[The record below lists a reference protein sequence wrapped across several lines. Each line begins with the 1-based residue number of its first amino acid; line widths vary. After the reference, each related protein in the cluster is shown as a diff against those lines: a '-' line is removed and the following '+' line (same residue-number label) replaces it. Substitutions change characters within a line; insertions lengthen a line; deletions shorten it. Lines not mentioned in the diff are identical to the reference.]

1 MKNKN
6 MKKGIV
12 IFTALGILAGGIIGV
27 QAATEDT
34 SFKPFQKMRDNISE
48 MRQRHEG
55 VNINNLSEEERVKFE
70 EEREARRAKAETRRE
85 EMQEKREKIDKAIE
99 ENDYQTW
106 KSLVPSDCPMI
117 EEINEENFSTLKDT
131 MLNRKEMRKNR
142 SESFP
147 GRGQHRMMIN
157 N

>member
-48 MRQRHEG
+48 IRQRHEG

-99 ENDYQTW
+99 EGDYQTW
-106 KSLVPSDCPMI
+106 KSLVPNDCPML
-117 EEINEENFSTLKDT
+117 EDVTEENFSSLKD
-131 MLNRKEMRKNR
+131 MNLYRAEMGKNR
-142 SESFP
+142 VDNFP
-147 GRGQHRMMIN
+147 GRGRHRMIN